1 MPAKKRTPVRPT
13 DSPVRA
19 AIYARVSTD
28 EQAETGYGLSVQ
40 LERARAQIVAKGW
53 QLVEPPFVDEGI
65 SGTKGAEERPALAAL
80 LDAGCS
86 GKVDAVVVL
95 SLDRLGRKT
104 SLVLQ
109 LVERLAACGV
119 QLVSCK
125 ESLDTSTPQGQ
136 FVLTMFAALAELERG
151 VIVERTTAGRNNR
164 GRKDGE
170 RGGRLPF
177 GYVRTDDGIAV
188 DAQAAQV
195 VRRMFSLRLLGKSL
209 RAIAAEL
216 NENGTPTP
224 RGGTWHASDVRIVLL
239 NRPAYRGGKRGASD
253 VRWPKVLLK

>member
-1 MPAKKRTPVRPT
+1 MPAKKRAPVRPA

-28 EQAETGYGLSVQ
+28 EQAETGYGLPVQ

-53 QLVEPPFVDEGI
+53 KLVEPPFVDEGK
-65 SGTKGAEERPALAAL
+65 SGTLDAKDRPALARL
-80 LDAGCS
+80 LEAGCS

-136 FVLTMFAALAELERG
+136 FVLTLFAALAELERG
-151 VIVERTTAGRNNR
+151 VIVERTTAGRDNR

-177 GYVRTDDGIAV
+177 GYIRTDDGIAV
-188 DAQAAQV
+188 DGEAAKV

-209 RAIAAEL
+209 RVIAKEL
-216 NENGTPTP
+216 NDNGTPTP
-224 RGGTWHASDVRIVLL
+224 RGGTWHASDVRAVLL
-239 NRPAYRGGKRGASD
+239 NRPAYRGGKRGASE
-253 VRWPKVLLK
+253 VRWPKILLS